1 LSELGDDE
9 RPMTASIAHAAW
21 LKAKE
26 TQALIAALDAARA
39 GGSRFVGGCV
49 RNTVMGHEVD
59 DIDIA
64 TQLTPDQVVELCT
77 KAGFAAHPTGIEHG
91 TVTVVVN
98 HKPFEVTTLRR
109 DVSTDGRRATVAFT
123 ENWEEDAQRR
133 DFRINALYADAQ
145 GAIHDPTGGGLDDAR
160 AGRVIFI
167 GDAHQRIKEDYLR
180 ILRFFRFNAWYARGP
195 VDPNGLHACAD
206 LVGGLD
212 TLSVERVWK
221 EVKKLLGAPD
231 PRAAWEGMTAIEAR
245 KRALPEMDNHPRLRA
260 LMDLEA
266 DLMLPVDPMTRV
278 AASLEDQQSAK
289 TFANRLKL
297 SNEERDRLVA
307 ALGDDVKIT
316 SFMSLREMRRAIYAI
331 GNEAFRDRVML
342 AWAASGGG
350 KAQQWRALVAHGQM
364 WTPPKLPLSG
374 DEVMAAGVPAGPK
387 VGVIMR
393 EVEAWWIDADFPD
406 DKLSIIERLKA
417 VAQGMA

>member
-1 LSELGDDE
+1 
-9 RPMTASIAHAAW
+9 MTTAITHAAW

-26 TQALIAALDAARA
+26 TQALIGALEAARA
-39 GGSRFVGGCV
+39 AGSRFVGGCV
-49 RNTVMGHEVD
+49 RNTVMGHEID

-64 TQLTPDQVVELCT
+64 TQLTPDQVVEVCT

-123 ENWEEDAQRR
+123 ESWEEDAQRR
-133 DFRINALYADAQ
+133 DFRINALYADAT
-145 GAIHDPTGGGLDDAR
+145 GAIQDPTGGGLDDAR
-160 AGRVIFI
+160 AGRVVFI

-180 ILRFFRFNAWYARGP
+180 ILRFFRFNAWYARTP
-195 VDPNGLHACAD
+195 IDPNGLQACAD
-206 LVGGLD
+206 LVAGLD
-212 TLSVERVWK
+212 HLSAERVWK
-221 EVKKLLGAPD
+221 ETKKLLEAPD
-231 PRAAWEGMTAIEAR
+231 PRAAWEGMSAIEVRA
-245 KRALPEMDNHPRLRA
+245 RALPELSNETRLDA
-260 LMDLEA
+260 LCTLEA
-266 DLMLPVDPMTRV
+266 DLMLPIDPMTRV
-278 AASLEDQQSAK
+278 AAALTGQESAK
-289 TFANRLKL
+289 ALARRLKL

-307 ALGDDVKIT
+307 ALGDEVKLT
-316 SFMSLREMRRAIYAI
+316 SYMSLRDMRRAIYTL
-331 GNEAFRDRVML
+331 GNQAFRDRVML
-342 AWAASGGG
+342 AWADAGGE

-364 WTPPKLPLSG
+364 WTPPKLPLTG

-387 VGVIMR
+387 VGVVLR

-417 VAQGMA
+417 VAQGLS

>member
-1 LSELGDDE
+1 
-9 RPMTASIAHAAW
+9 MTTAIPHAAW
-21 LKAKE
+21 LKAPE
-26 TQALIAALDAARA
+26 THALIAALEAARPD
-39 GGSRFVGGCV
+39 GSRFVGGCV
-49 RNTVMGHEVD
+49 RNTLMGRPVD

-64 TQLTPDQVVELCT
+64 TQLTPDDVSAVCA

-133 DFRINALYADAQ
+133 DFRMNALYASPD
-145 GAIHDPTGGGLDDAR
+145 GVVHDPTGGGLDDAR

-167 GDAHQRIKEDYLR
+167 GDARQRIKEDYLR

-195 VDPNGLHACAD
+195 LDPHGLHACAD
-206 LVGGLD
+206 LESGLD
-212 TLSVERVWK
+212 ALSVERIWK
-221 EVKKLLGAPD
+221 EVKKLLSAPD
-231 PRAAWEGMTAIEAR
+231 PRAAWEGMKAIEVRA
-245 KRALPEMDNHPRLRA
+245 RALPEMSNETRLDA
-260 LMDLEA
+260 LCTIEA
-266 DLMLPVDPMTRV
+266 DLLLPVDAMTRV
-278 AASLEDQQSAK
+278 AASLPDQDSTRAL
-289 TFANRLKL
+289 ARRLKL

-307 ALGDDVKIT
+307 AHGDEVKIV
-316 SFMSLREMRRAIYAI
+316 SYMSLREMRRAIYRI

-342 AWAASGGG
+342 GWADARGQKG
-350 KAQQWRALVAHGQM
+350 QQWRALLAHGQM

-387 VGVIMR
+387 VGEVIR

>member
-1 LSELGDDE
+1 MS
-9 RPMTASIAHAAW
+9 TSISHAAW

-26 TQALIAALDAARA
+26 TQALMAALEAARP

-49 RNTVMGHEVD
+49 RNTLMGREVD

-64 TQLTPDQVVELCT
+64 TQLTPDRVTEVAQ

-123 ENWEEDAQRR
+123 EDWAEDAQRR
-133 DFRINALYADAQ
+133 DFRLNALYADSSGQ
-145 GAIHDPTGGGLDDAR
+145 IHDPTGGGLDDAR

-167 GDAHQRIKEDYLR
+167 GDARMRLREDYLR
-180 ILRFFRFNAWYARGP
+180 ILRFFRFNAWYAKGP
-195 VDPNGLHACAD
+195 LDPHGLAACAD
-206 LVGGLD
+206 LVAGLHQ
-212 TLSVERVWK
+212 LSVERVWK
-221 EVKKLLGAPD
+221 ETKKLLEAPD
-231 PRAAWEGMTAIEAR
+231 PRAAWEGMKAIEVAA
-245 KRALPEMDNHPRLRA
+245 RALPELSNEARLDA
-260 LMDLEA
+260 LCTLQA
-266 DLMLPVDPMTRV
+266 DLMLPVDAMTRV
-278 AASLEDQQSAK
+278 AAAAPHQEAGKALAR
-289 TFANRLKL
+289 RLKL

-316 SFMSLREMRRAIYAI
+316 SYMSLREMRRAIYTI

-342 AWAASGGG
+342 AWAAAGGE
-350 KAQQWRALVAHGQM
+350 KAQAWRALVAHAQM

-387 VGVIMR
+387 VGQVMR

-406 DKLSIIERLKA
+406 DKLSVIERLKA